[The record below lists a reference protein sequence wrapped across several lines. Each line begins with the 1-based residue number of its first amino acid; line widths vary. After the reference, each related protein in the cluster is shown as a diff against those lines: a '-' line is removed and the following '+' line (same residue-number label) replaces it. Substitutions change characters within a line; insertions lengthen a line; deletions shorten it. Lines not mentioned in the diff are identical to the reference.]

1 MAESDT
7 QETRQAAKDSPFSI
21 KNLLNIEDKPS
32 KPAPTLGSSK
42 GVFEGT
48 FFSRLSDLS
57 LPRFELPGQRIGLSA
72 QYLERAS
79 AWWYPYTLGAH
90 FRTASE
96 DRRSPDL
103 QKSDQ
108 DAKEESADDDLALD
122 ESDADESKKE
132 TDQEEDWRRKPD
144 ELDPDKKPC
153 RKKKTRTVFSRSQVF
168 QLESTFDIKRYL
180 SSSERAGLAA
190 SLHLTET
197 QVKIWFQ
204 NRRNKWKR
212 QLAAELEAANMSH
225 AAAQR
230 IVRVPILYHESGA
243 SDGSGSPG
251 TNSPDTQ
258 ERPCSGCAS
267 LSHHHGTNTSPPLCR
282 DC

>member
-90 FRTASE
+90 FRTASGKYFF
-96 DRRSPDL
+96 P
-103 QKSDQ
+103 
-108 DAKEESADDDLALD
+108 KE
-122 ESDADESKKE
+122 
-132 TDQEEDWRRKPD
+132 
-144 ELDPDKKPC
+144 
-153 RKKKTRTVFSRSQVF
+153 KKK
-168 QLESTFDIKRYL
+168 LTFYFLNFRKR
-180 SSSERAGLAA
+180 
-190 SLHLTET
+190 
-197 QVKIWFQ
+197 V
-204 NRRNKWKR
+204 
-212 QLAAELEAANMSH
+212 
-225 AAAQR
+225 
-230 IVRVPILYHESGA
+230 
-243 SDGSGSPG
+243 
-251 TNSPDTQ
+251 
-258 ERPCSGCAS
+258 
-267 LSHHHGTNTSPPLCR
+267 
-282 DC
+282 